1 MSSATCKDTGS
12 DEIWPDPCAG
22 NYGRDAYEES
32 DPERMAYREYL
43 RRAGNEWFYWI
54 RGEDDCIH
62 MHLGRNYGI
71 PLYTSEEQLLAS
83 TWTSSDPSV
92 ATVNSY
98 GFVTP
103 VAEGRA
109 VITVTLEGSSRQCTV
124 EVEKEPVKPVT
135 FAEYEQRAHEE
146 AQKIARWAMSSR
158 FADTDLERIGL
169 AASVVYTQYV
179 KKTSGVYRY
188 DLVDGALIATRI
200 PGYNQPFGTLVSYYS
215 SCAGNTRALGLV
227 LEYMGFE
234 WYHMNADQETHQW
247 CVVYDVDGK
256 AAFADAAIGGIVG
269 YGDREAEEWLIY
281 ANGNLVPFKS

>member
-12 DEIWPDPCAG
+12 DAVWQDP
-22 NYGRDAYEES
+22 YPSYELDAYEES
-32 DPERMAYREYL
+32 DPERLAYREYL

-54 RGEDDCIH
+54 QSEDDCIH

-124 EVEKEPVKPVT
+124 EVEQEPVKPVT

-146 AQKIARWAMSSR
+146 AQKIARWAMSSQ

-179 KKTSGVYRY
+179 KKFRGIYIY
-188 DLVDGALIATRI
+188 DLEYGIQEPVRV

-215 SCAGNTRALGLV
+215 SCA
-227 LEYMGFE
+227 
-234 WYHMNADQETHQW
+234 
-247 CVVYDVDGK
+247 
-256 AAFADAAIGGIVG
+256 
-269 YGDREAEEWLIY
+269 
-281 ANGNLVPFKS
+281 